1 MKVLSAKKTC
11 PISRGT
17 AVGARIGAT
26 VGAGFGKAV
35 GAGIGVAVGAG
46 FGETVGA
53 GIGTGVVGTEI
64 GTGGA
69 DGARW
74 ATALMNIEEARRA
87 ARSQG
92 M

>member
-1 MKVLSAKKTC
+1 MKEVLSAKKTC

-26 VGAGFGKAV
+26 VGARFGKAV
-35 GAGIGVAVGAG
+35 GAGIGVTVSAG

-53 GIGTGVVGTEI
+53 GIGTDVVGIEI

-69 DGARW
+69 DDARCHGAHE
-74 ATALMNIEEARRA
+74 N
-87 ARSQG
+87 
-92 M
+92 

>member
-1 MKVLSAKKTC
+1 MT
-11 PISRGT
+11 
-17 AVGARIGAT
+17 
-26 VGAGFGKAV
+26 
-35 GAGIGVAVGAG
+35 VGAG